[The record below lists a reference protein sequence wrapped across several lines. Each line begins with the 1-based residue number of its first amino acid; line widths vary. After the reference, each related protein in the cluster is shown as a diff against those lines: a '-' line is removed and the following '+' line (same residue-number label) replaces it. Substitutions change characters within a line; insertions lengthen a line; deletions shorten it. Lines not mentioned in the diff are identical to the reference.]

1 MNRLAA
7 SLGFFAD
14 QGRYV
19 LIAGLLAGIAFP
31 PLAIAMRPWLPVL
44 IALVLF
50 VAALRIGPQ
59 QALGGLSDLRVTLL
73 VILTYQVVAPIFLY
87 AIFSL
92 FGITGVA
99 ATAIVLMV
107 SASSISG
114 SPNIVLMTGN
124 DPAPALRLL
133 VVGTALLPLTVIP
146 VFTLIPDF
154 GTVDAVLLAA
164 GKLLALIA
172 GSATV
177 AWTIRAF
184 FFANATEKTWH
195 AVDGL
200 SAIGMSVLVIG
211 LMSAMGPALRDDPT
225 SVLLMLCI
233 TLGINLGLQLLG
245 YVSFGRLG
253 LNNERVSGA
262 VVCGNRNM
270 ALFLAALPASVM
282 DPLLLFIGCY
292 QVPMYLTP
300 ILMSRLYRKAA
311 NAPPQSP

>member
-1 MNRLAA
+1 MNRLAT

-14 QGRYV
+14 HGRYV
-19 LIAGLLAGIAFP
+19 LIAGLLAGIVFP

-44 IALVLF
+44 IAIVLF
-50 VAALRIGPQ
+50 IAALRIGPQ
-59 QALGGLSDLRVTLL
+59 QAMGGLKDFRTTLIVVL
-73 VILTYQVVAPIFLY
+73 AYQIVMPIFLY
-87 AIFSL
+87 SIFSF
-92 FGITGVA
+92 FGITGIA

-154 GTVDAVLLAA
+154 GTVDTVLLAA

-177 AWTIRAF
+177 AWTIRKF
-184 FFANATEKTWH
+184 FFANATNETWH

-211 LMSAMGPALRDDPT
+211 LMSAMGPALRDDPV
-225 SVLLMLCI
+225 SVLLMLCV
-233 TLGINLGLQLLG
+233 TLCANLGLQLLG
-245 YVSFGRLG
+245 YAVFGKSG
-253 LNNERVSGA
+253 LNKERVSGA

-270 ALFLAALPASVM
+270 ALFLAALPASIM

-300 ILMSRLYRKAA
+300 ILLGWLYRRAA
-311 NAPPQSP
+311 IAPPQSP